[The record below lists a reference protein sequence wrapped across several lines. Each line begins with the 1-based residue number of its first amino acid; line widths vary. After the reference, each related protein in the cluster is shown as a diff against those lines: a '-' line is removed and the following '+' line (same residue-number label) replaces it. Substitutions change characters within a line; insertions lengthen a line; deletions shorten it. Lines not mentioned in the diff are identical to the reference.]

1 MKADYDQEM
10 DALYLS
16 LGPGKPEG
24 VIEVKEGINIDISKD
39 GKIIGI
45 EILDA
50 SKKLSL
56 KFFYMYGISPSLLN
70 LKKLTTV

>member
-1 MKADYDQEM
+1 MKADYDQEV

-45 EILDA
+45 EILEA

-56 KFFYMYGISPSLLN
+56 KSFYTYGISPSLLN
-70 LKKLTTV
+70 MKKLAAI